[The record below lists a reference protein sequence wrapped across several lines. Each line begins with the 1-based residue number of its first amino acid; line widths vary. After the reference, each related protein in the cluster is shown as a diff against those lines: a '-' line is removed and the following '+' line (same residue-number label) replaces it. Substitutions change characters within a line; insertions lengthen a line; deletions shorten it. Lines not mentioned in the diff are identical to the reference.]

1 MIQKM
6 QSFINKYSKKKLV
19 EDAGRISWTSPSNI
33 ALVKYWGK
41 HGNQLPS
48 NPSVSFTLNNA
59 KTTMDFSWSL
69 KDEINEDVEIH
80 FYFEGKK
87 NELFESKIQK
97 YLEKNF
103 EFFPFLR
110 YLAVEIEST
119 NTFPHSAG
127 IASSA
132 SSMSALALGLCT
144 IENEAFQLD
153 KSEAEIKDKA
163 SFLAR
168 LASGSACRSIYG
180 GVVSWGNSSHELINS
195 TDELPSIVKNIH
207 EDFLTYQDSIL
218 IVDKG
223 EKPVSS
229 RSGHALM
236 NDHPFAKVRFE
247 NANRNIE
254 KLLDIMKDGDLS
266 SFCDVVESDALE
278 LHGLMM
284 NSNPSFILMRPNTL
298 SIIEKIRDFRKQT
311 SLPVCFTLDAGPNVH
326 VLYPHKIK
334 DQVQEF
340 IKSELTCLCENG
352 QVIHDHVGNG
362 PERYL

>member
-1 MIQKM
+1 M
-6 QSFINKYSKKKLV
+6 QSYINKYKKKNLV
-19 EDAGRISWTSPSNI
+19 DDSGRISWTSPSNI

-41 HGNQLPS
+41 FGNQLPS

-59 KTTMDFSWSL
+59 KTTMDFSWSP
-69 KDEINEDVEIH
+69 KDIVNDDIEIH

-87 NELFESKIQK
+87 NDLFESKIKK
-97 YLEKNF
+97 YLEKNI
-103 EFFPFLR
+103 EFFPFLKF
-110 YLAVEIEST
+110 LIVEIESS

-144 IENEAFQLD
+144 IENEAFQLNIEE
-153 KSEAEIKDKA
+153 SVLREKA

-180 GVVSWGNSSHELINS
+180 GIVSWGESSHSKVNS
-195 TDELPSIVKNIH
+195 TNELPAIVNDLHK
-207 EDFLTYQDSIL
+207 DFLDYQDSIL
-218 IVDKG
+218 IVDKA

-229 RSGHALM
+229 RAGHALM

-247 NANRNIE
+247 NANSNLS
-254 KLLDIMKDGDLS
+254 KLIDTMTSGDLDK
-266 SFCDVVESDALE
+266 FCEIVESDALE

-298 SIIEKIRDFRKQT
+298 SVIEKIREFRQRT

-326 VLYPHKIK
+326 ILYPNKIK
-334 DQVQEF
+334 EEVLKF
-340 IKSELTCLCENG
+340 IDTELISFCENG
-352 QVIHDHVGNG
+352 KVIHDHVGQG